1 MQNKIK
7 VLIVDDSIVFQKKLE
22 RILSQSSFFEICAIA
37 SNGLQAIKMAELYKP
52 DIISMDIMMPIMDGI
67 TTATEIMQ
75 TNPIPIVFVSDIYNI
90 YSDRK
95 DDLSSG
101 AVSFIAKPSGVGK
114 QEFDKFAS
122 KYLNLLRI
130 MSEIKVVKRPK
141 NNRNLTYDTSK
152 NTLLPNNGSDLLF
165 DIIAIGASAGGPESV
180 KTLLNTIGD
189 KVNIPILL
197 VQHIDSNFSESYANW
212 LNSHSPLN
220 VQIAKDNQIA
230 SAGGV
235 YIAPGG
241 SHMIITENYRIK
253 LVDDKNGSLHIPSI
267 DNLFESVACGFKN
280 RGIGIIMSGMGRD
293 GAIGLKSIYDNDGF
307 TFAQDKDSCLVYGMP
322 AEAIRLNAVTQ
333 ITDPENIGKRVIE
346 ILRK

>member
-22 RILSQSSFFEICAIA
+22 RILSQSSIFEICAIA

-141 NNRNLTYDTSK
+141 NSK
-152 NTLLPNNGSDLLF
+152 EIPNDNSDNTITAQNYSF
-165 DIIAIGASAGGPESV
+165 DIIAIGASAGGPESI
-180 KTLLNTIGD
+180 KNLLTTLGNS
-189 KVNIPILL
+189 VNIPIIV
-197 VQHIDSNFSESYANW
+197 VQHIDPNFSESYANW
-212 LNSHSPLN
+212 LNNHSPLN
-220 VQIAKDNQIA
+220 VQIAKNNQIA

-241 SHMIITENYRIK
+241 SHMIITENYQIK

-267 DNLFESVACGFKN
+267 DNLKN
-280 RGIGIIMSGMGRD
+280 RGIGIILSGMGRD
-293 GAIGLKSIYDNDGF
+293 GAIGIKSIYDKKGV
-307 TFAQDKDSCLVYGMP
+307 TFAQDKESCLVYGMP
-322 AEAIRLNAVTQ
+322 SEAIRLNGITQ
-333 ITDPENIGKRVIE
+333 VMNPENIGKRVLE
-346 ILRK
+346 ILSK